1 METVWENLQVPI
13 SELPQVEN
21 VHFQSHPL
29 RYRSLRFLIGGIW
42 LGIICLAFAIAAIVN
57 PDWWALWVGVSLLLF
72 VVFSFTTM
80 HYGFMRRSYALR
92 QNDITYKKGWLFYS
106 TTTIPFNRIQH
117 TEVSQGPLE
126 RKFEL
131 CTLKIYTAGGSTSD
145 LSVPGLEQDEA
156 QQLRDYI
163 ARKAATYA

>member
-13 SELPQVEN
+13 SDLPQVED
-21 VHFQSHPL
+21 VHFQSHPV
-29 RYRSLRFLIGGIW
+29 RYRSLRFLIGSIW
-42 LGIICLAFAIAAIVN
+42 LGIIAIAFTVTSTVS
-57 PDWWALWVGVSLLLF
+57 PGLWVVFAGIPLLLF
-72 VVFSFTTM
+72 IAFSFTSM
-80 HYGFMRRSYALR
+80 HFGFKSRSYALR

-106 TTTIPFNRIQH
+106 ITTIPFNRIQH

-126 RKFEL
+126 RKFTL

-156 QQLRDYI
+156 QQLRDFI
-163 ARKAATYA
+163 ARKAASYA